1 MVSVYEVA
9 GWNDVAL
16 FAVWTLAVC
25 ALAKAVF
32 GSFPAAEVQWRLS
45 QWDSPRRA
53 RLTRLNWEIAK
64 GVHWSADLAR
74 GKPDAVAAPL
84 TADELEGKRR
94 ELFALTRRS
103 VWWRAG
109 QYLMHSWACQTFW
122 TAVAVYAI
130 TRGVEDLSG
139 LIFSAAAY
147 SGAAVMLSTLGM
159 PGTAPAERSA
169 GHEPARPSGCKGCG
183 GQHDR

>member
-16 FAVWTLAVC
+16 FAMWTLAVC

-53 RLTRLNWEIAK
+53 RLTRLTWEIAK
-64 GVHWSADLAR
+64 GVHWTTHLAR
-74 GKPDAVAAPL
+74 GKPDVVAAPL
-84 TADELEGKRR
+84 TADELDAKRQ

-109 QYLMHSWACQTFW
+109 QYLMHCWACQTFW
-122 TAVAVYAI
+122 TAVAVFAL
-130 TRGVEDLSG
+130 TRGVADLGG

-147 SGAAVMLSTLGM
+147 SGAAVMLS
-159 PGTAPAERSA
+159 AFVI
-169 GHEPARPSGCKGCG
+169 PSGGQAAGAAPSKPGGCKNCG
-183 GQHDR
+183 GR